1 LRDLPARDAVQ
12 FPLSA
17 NSSIA
22 SVTVAYNGAAVLR
35 RHLDSLRKQTRKL
48 DEIVVV
54 DNGSTDDTTNLIM
67 TEYRGVTVLD
77 QRENK
82 GVGGGLA
89 SGLSY
94 AALNGKHDWVWL
106 FDQDSVPEPDA
117 LERLLGAFQQLE
129 PCAQRIGILAS
140 WCVHSETGMTFPG
153 LCWYGAKLLPAP
165 SPQENISFSDSVITA
180 GTLIHREALKVVGL
194 PRADFFIDFVDHE
207 HCFRLRRHGF
217 SIAVIRDSVLEHTI
231 GEPRKIN
238 ILGWTKFWTDHAP
251 WREYYMTRNL
261 VFTIWHEYPQAKAFV
276 RYCLVKRVVGML
288 LFGQRKLACLSMM
301 WRGFLDG
308 RAGRLGVRFL
318 PHEREGHREQ
328 PTRVEDEA
336 YAGRI
341 S

>member
-1 LRDLPARDAVQ
+1 M
-12 FPLSA
+12 A

-22 SVTVAYNGAAVLR
+22 SVTVAYNGASVLR
-35 RHLDSLRKQTRKL
+35 RHLDSLRRQTRKL

-54 DNGSTDDTTNLIM
+54 DNASSDDTTNLLRS
-67 TEYRGVTVLD
+67 EYPEVTVLN
-77 QRENK
+77 QGENK

-89 SGLSY
+89 CGLSY
-94 AALNGKHDWVWL
+94 AALDQKHDWVWL

-117 LERLLGAFQQLE
+117 LERLLIAFQELE
-129 PCAQRIGILAS
+129 SPPERIGILGS
-140 WCVHSETGMTFPG
+140 WCVHSKTGMTFPG
-153 LCWYGAKLLPAP
+153 LCWKRGKFEQAP

-217 SIAVIRDSVLEHTI
+217 SIAVIRDSVLEHAI

-238 ILGWTKFWTDHAP
+238 ILGWTKFWTDHVP

-261 VFTIWHEYPQAKAFV
+261 VFTIWHDYPQAKAFIS
-276 RYCLVKRVVGML
+276 YCLLKHVVGML
-288 LFGQRKLACLSMM
+288 FFGQKKLACLSMM
-301 WRGFLDG
+301 YRGFLDG
-308 RAGRLGVRFL
+308 RAGRLGIRFL
-318 PHEREGHREQ
+318 PHDPDGHREL
-328 PTRVEDEA
+328 PTRVEGEA